1 MGRSQVSSQRAGR
14 TRAASRDGHG
24 PSAAGK
30 AANAGPAGGKLL
42 LTVDEAAQQLGI
54 GRTLMYSLISAGE
67 VQAVTVGRLRRVP
80 SESLTE
86 YVDRLRADE
95 AKGALAAIVSLVEQ
109 GLADGALDAAF
120 IASLEAARA
129 RLRLAL
135 ARQGDTSRVE
145 DSAA

>member
-1 MGRSQVSSQRAGR
+1 MGRSRVPTQRAGGA
-14 TRAASRDGHG
+14 RAASRDGQG
-24 PSAAGK
+24 AA
-30 AANAGPAGGKLL
+30 AAAQAAGPAGGKLL
-42 LTVDEAAQQLGI
+42 LTVDEAAQRLGI

-95 AKGALAAIVSLVEQ
+95 AKGALAAMVSLVEQ

-120 IASLEAARA
+120 IASLEAALA

-135 ARQGDTSRVE
+135 AGQGDTCRVE
-145 DSAA
+145 NSAA

>member
-1 MGRSQVSSQRAGR
+1 MARTRASSQRAGR
-14 TRAASRDGHG
+14 TRAVSRDGQR
-24 PSAAGK
+24 PSAA
-30 AANAGPAGGKLL
+30 ATAGPADGKLL
-42 LTVDEAAQQLGI
+42 LTVDEAAQRLGI
-54 GRTLMYSLISAGE
+54 GRTLMYGLISAGE

-95 AKGALAAIVSLVEQ
+95 AKGALAAMVSLVEQ

-120 IASLEAARA
+120 IASLEAALA

-135 ARQGDTSRVE
+135 AGQGGTGRVE

>member
-1 MGRSQVSSQRAGR
+1 
-14 TRAASRDGHG
+14 
-24 PSAAGK
+24 
-30 AANAGPAGGKLL
+30 
-42 LTVDEAAQQLGI
+42 VDEAAQRLGI

-80 SESLTE
+80 SEALTE

-95 AKGALAAIVSLVEQ
+95 AKGALAAMVSLVEQ

-120 IASLEAARA
+120 IASLEAALA

-135 ARQGDTSRVE
+135 AGQGDAGRVE